1 MERIANGFLWILML
15 VFALNS
21 VYVFLFTDI
30 EDDFLV
36 LGLFDVSKWTA
47 GFIYLGFA
55 CVLLLALKSKK
66 DSRENR

>member
-1 MERIANGFLWILML
+1 MEKITNIISWIFMI

-21 VYVFLFTDI
+21 VYVLLFTEM

-47 GFIYLGFA
+47 GLIYLGLA
-55 CVLLLALKSKK
+55 ALLFLSLKFEKKKSK
-66 DSRENR
+66 N